1 MKCDK
6 RMMRLY
12 AVTDRAW
19 VGEKTLFEQVE
30 AAIKGGVTCV
40 QLREKELAEELFL
53 QEAYK
58 LHELCKQYEV
68 PFIINDNV
76 DIAVACGADGV
87 HVGQKDM
94 SIKLVREKLQPHQLI
109 GVSVQTVEQAILAE
123 KEGASYLGVGTVFA
137 TTTKSDAIHVTYET
151 LKSICDAV
159 SIPVVAIGGI
169 NEQNILQL
177 THSGIDGIA
186 VVSALF
192 AQKDITHAAQNL
204 YQLGGQL

>member
-68 PFIINDNV
+68 PFIVNDNV
-76 DIAVACGADGV
+76 DIAVVCGADGV

-94 SIKLVREKLQPHQLI
+94 SIKLVRKKLQPHQLI

-151 LKSICDAV
+151 LKSICEAV

-177 THSGIDGIA
+177 AHSGIDGIA

>member
-1 MKCDK
+1 
-6 RMMRLY
+6 MRLY

-19 VGEKTLFEQVE
+19 VGEKTLVEQVE
-30 AAIKGGVTCV
+30 AALQGGVTCV

-58 LHELCKQYEV
+58 LHALCKQYEV

-94 SIKLVREKLQPHQLI
+94 NIKLVREKLKPQQLI

-123 KEGASYLGVGTVFA
+123 QEGASYLGVGAVF
-137 TTTKSDAIHVTYET
+137 
-151 LKSICDAV
+151 
-159 SIPVVAIGGI
+159 
-169 NEQNILQL
+169 
-177 THSGIDGIA
+177 
-186 VVSALF
+186 
-192 AQKDITHAAQNL
+192 
-204 YQLGGQL
+204 